1 MTSIAPRLD
10 RFAHAGSDAAA
21 LPRTLS
27 QPAEPELG
35 GAIRNLVPP
44 SAHGAHVLCIPWA
57 GASIER
63 FFGWKHHLPDGAGLS
78 GVQLPGRGTRTHE
91 ALPTDLP
98 ALLDE
103 IAAAYLKLPDP
114 PRILLGHSFGALI
127 AYELAMRVNGASGAA
142 PITRIVASGL
152 SAPQVIAD
160 ERRIAH
166 LDDDAFGAEVLAL
179 NGIPR
184 DLTRNP
190 EMLRYFMDILRCD
203 FRLFESYRFDP
214 DRPRLRCPF
223 VVCNGRADP
232 GVSEQ
237 GVRAWASLTTGE
249 CRFHDFDGDHF
260 FITSSVNA
268 GAMLRLALEA
278 ETASAC

>member
-10 RFAHAGSDAAA
+10 RFSHASGDAPA
-21 LPRTLS
+21 LPRKMSPPTA
-27 QPAEPELG
+27 PDIG
-35 GAIRNLVPP
+35 GTIRNLVRP

-63 FFGWKHHLPDGAGLS
+63 FFGWKQHLPDGVGLS
-78 GVQLPGRGTRTHE
+78 GVQLPGRGARAHE

-103 IAAAYLKLPDP
+103 IAADYLKLPDP

-127 AYELAMRVNGASGAA
+127 AYELAMRVNDAAGAA
-142 PITRIVASGL
+142 PIARIVASGL
-152 SAPQVIAD
+152 SAPRVIAE

-179 NGIPR
+179 NGMPR
-184 DLTRNP
+184 DLTSNP
-190 EMLRYFMDILRCD
+190 ELLRYFMDILRCD
-203 FRLFESYRFDP
+203 FRLFESYRFNP
-214 DRPRLRCPF
+214 DRPLLRCPIF
-223 VVCNGRADP
+223 VCNGRADP
-232 GVSEQ
+232 GISEQ

-260 FITSSVNA
+260 FITSNA
-268 GAMLRLALEA
+268 GAMLRLTLEVD
-278 ETASAC
+278 TASAC